1 MDPRVSSSVSIFCYF
16 KFLIVFLWQLHF
28 HQAMKQFA
36 VMCCIPC
43 ISCSVLAY
51 SSICT
56 ARLIWPW
63 LEKLFK
69 HQENK
74 IGQIIYGIFELF
86 FFFFPRFLEE
96 GNVDGAEEQKQRIE
110 QLQRERRKV
119 LQDNNMTHKPRFFKY
134 VTSFSNDNVCALL
147 AIWWTEYCVDCWT
160 VASAGSPTMIPG
172 WATTCTGICAESLAS
187 VKLTSQS
194 CGDLWI

>member
-1 MDPRVSSSVSIFCYF
+1 MWIPGLVPLCQYSVILSSWLYFCDSSIFTE
-16 KFLIVFLWQLHF
+16 LWNSLQ
-28 HQAMKQFA
+28 
-36 VMCCIPC
+36 
-43 ISCSVLAY
+43 SCVVHPVSRALAY
-51 SSICT
+51 SSSCT

-69 HQENK
+69 HQEHK
-74 IGQIIYGIFELF
+74 IGQIIYEHI

-134 VTSFSNDNVCALL
+134 VTSFSNDSVCALL
-147 AIWWTEYCVDCWT
+147 AIWWSEYCVDCWT

-172 WATTCTGICAESLAS
+172 WATTRIGICAESLAS

>member
-1 MDPRVSSSVSIFCYF
+1 
-16 KFLIVFLWQLHF
+16 
-28 HQAMKQFA
+28 MKQFA
-36 VMCCIPC
+36 VMCCTPC
-43 ISCSVLAY
+43 ILCSVLAY
-51 SSICT
+51 GSICT

-69 HQENK
+69 HQEIK
-74 IGQIIYGIFELF
+74 IGQIIYGIFEH

-134 VTSFSNDNVCALL
+134 VT
-147 AIWWTEYCVDCWT
+147 
-160 VASAGSPTMIPG
+160 
-172 WATTCTGICAESLAS
+172 
-187 VKLTSQS
+187 
-194 CGDLWI
+194 

>member
-1 MDPRVSSSVSIFCYF
+1 MTEWLNVNPRVSSSVSIFCYF
-16 KFLIVFLWQLHF
+16 KFLIVFLWRLNF
-28 HQAMKQFA
+28 YPAMKHFA
-36 VMCCIPC
+36 VMCCTPC
-43 ISCSVLAY
+43 ISCSVLALARTRLAK
-51 SSICT
+51 SSMVYLNI
-56 ARLIWPW
+56 
-63 LEKLFK
+63 
-69 HQENK
+69 
-74 IGQIIYGIFELF
+74 

-119 LQDNNMTHKPRFFKY
+119 FQDNNMTHKPRFFKY
-134 VTSFSNDNVCALL
+134 VTSFSPDNVCALR

-172 WATTCTGICAESLAS
+172 WATTRTGICAESLAS